1 MNFWV
6 ISNFSDFLFC
16 SKFLLLLLGL
26 PWQYIGPHDEMSM
39 IIPLLKSNSSF
50 CCLATC
56 QEWPKWTGSLQ
67 NWGKNHKKLKISQNS
82 FCIFL
87 RASSHV
93 PLCFVPQKNSRTSMI
108 MWLKGYSVIFTYDRE
123 ISNQSGNTNR
133 ETPCSSAATLAVC
146 F

>member
-6 ISNFSDFLFC
+6 ISNFGDFLFC
-16 SKFLLLLLGL
+16 FKFLLLLLGL

-67 NWGKNHKKLKISQNS
+67 NWGKNHKKTENQPKFILHFSESILSCTIV
-82 FCIFL
+82 F
-87 RASSHV
+87 
-93 PLCFVPQKNSRTSMI
+93 RTSKKFPNI
-108 MWLKGYSVIFTYDRE
+108 DDYVVKRIFRNNH
-123 ISNQSGNTNR
+123 IWPRNMQSKW
-133 ETPCSSAATLAVC
+133 
-146 F
+146 